1 MKALCGYLPEGA
13 EELYVPHENF
23 NRDIGAFA
31 SGRYTVE
38 GTPFEGDDAAWE
50 AYLLTVLP
58 TPEDEAALPAIFEQQ
73 WISEKPLS
81 ARQRATGI
89 GASA

>member
-1 MKALCGYLPEGA
+1 MCI
-13 EELYVPHENF
+13 
-23 NRDIGAFA
+23 RD
-31 SGRYTVE
+31 RYTVE
-38 GTPFEGDDAAWE
+38 GTLFEGDDAAWE
-50 AYLLTVLP
+50 AYVRSVLP
-58 TPEDEAALPAIFEQQ
+58 TAEDEAALPEIFEQQ